1 MKARTYNLPEIAF
14 VGGETQ
20 DLRFRLFTK
29 TGRSFDADGAMA
41 TFSVVYSV
49 NRTGAT
55 VLSKQMTVM
64 NDEHGVKNVLAV
76 ELLPKETVGLFG
88 KYIYQITI
96 KDSGGDVEI
105 PSQGILTIT
114 NNIDKAIIS

>member
-1 MKARTYNLPEIAF
+1 MKAKTYNLPEIAF

-29 TGRSFDADGAMA
+29 SGRIFDADGATA

-55 VLSKQMTVM
+55 ILSKQMTVM
-64 NDEHGVKNVLAV
+64 NDEHGIKSVLAV

-114 NNIDKAIIS
+114 NNIDKTLIR